1 MTNNTIVLHN
11 GARLS
16 DALQGIAGGTT
27 VVIAGEVI
35 AEKISVPAHA
45 GTLTFTSV
53 HDGKDYRK
61 SGARIIFEGSHTLTM
76 GGETVFEDI
85 TLEIKTSGV
94 IAANFH
100 PFTLGKGVTVECDM
114 SVEQNGLYIVG
125 GENNAQ
131 GNERD
136 VYPANTKLTVMSGTV
151 SRLVGFSRG
160 CVGRVHTGHADITV
174 GGDALVRYAV
184 AGAMGDGALA
194 GSASLTLCD
203 NAVIEALHMG
213 GAKNENTLS
222 GDMDVHVL
230 GGDIFRFD
238 TVGLFAV
245 KGKKRLVYDPRRAFD
260 GLLFLAKLV
269 RFDNIQSVCDVEG
282 HRFGSAYSSP
292 FDESMKIH
300 TCTVC
305 SHTEPIDEGGE
316 MEYKNTVFAADGGFG
331 DGSSPSCP
339 VGSYDL
345 AMKAICNGGGCIVA
359 VGKLTVKANLKDS
372 FDKKTDSY
380 REPLHKSQIT
390 VTSCFDGV
398 DYRQRGAALVFSQSI
413 DYRMSGPL
421 ALKDLTIEVTDK
433 VTHNNI
439 VARYNPLHIEEGVS
453 TPKKDG
459 YKLDVIGGYLGF
471 CHTDTDLC
479 EIEDEYLEIVCA
491 SRPLSDGFDNTP
503 LEKIKINPKLSLRPR
518 AADAFN
524 RMFVDMKAQGL
535 KLPFVSDAMRPYYR
549 QYSLYTGYIGRLRRT
564 FGYDFY
570 RAQKVVSRSCA
581 LPCTSEHHWGV
592 AVDMYDAD
600 LTQFKKKHHY
610 YDITR
615 EWAWVHEHG
624 ANYGIVLRYPADKV
638 DMTGFIYE
646 PWHFRYVGEDVARI
660 LHARG
665 ITLEEYVAALTGC
678 FDKDSDVKVK
688 SGSYNSITAFSR
700 DTGYIQL
707 TGKHF
712 ISIGDRVEIADP
724 SDEVSEC

>member
-1 MTNNTIVLHN
+1 MNNTVILNN
-11 GARLS
+11 GASLR
-16 DALQGIAGGTT
+16 DALEHITGDTTVIIAGAIKAEALT
-27 VVIAGEVI
+27 VASH
-35 AEKISVPAHA
+35 K

-53 HDGKDYRK
+53 YGSADYRK
-61 SGARIIFEGSHTLTM
+61 SGAKIIFEGSVTMTM
-76 GGETVFEDI
+76 GGESIFENI
-85 TLEIKTSGV
+85 TLDIKTSAV

-100 PFTLGKGVTVECDM
+100 PLTLGEGVRIIGDM

-131 GNERD
+131 SAEQEYSGD
-136 VYPANTKLTVMSGTV
+136 TKLAVYSGTV

-184 AGAMGDGALA
+184 AGAMGDGATA
-194 GSASLTLCD
+194 GSASLQLYD
-203 NAVIEALHMG
+203 QAVIEAVHMG

-222 GDMDVHVL
+222 GDMEVHIH
-230 GGDIFRFD
+230 GGDIYRFD

-245 KGKKRLVYDPRRAFD
+245 GGKKRLTYDPRTAFE
-260 GLLFLAKLV
+260 GLLFLAELV
-269 RFDNIQSVCDVEG
+269 RFDSIQSTCDIEG
-282 HRFGSAYSSP
+282 HSFGEPYQSP

-305 SHTEPIDEGGE
+305 SHTEPTNAGNTAKYEH
-316 MEYKNTVFAADGGFG
+316 TVFAADGGFG

-345 AMKAICNGGGCIVA
+345 AMKAVCNGGGCIVA

-398 DYRQRGAALVFSQSI
+398 DYRRRGAALVFSQSI

-421 ALKDLTIEVTDK
+421 TLKNLTIEVTDK

-491 SRPLSDGFDNTP
+491 SRPLSDGFENTP

-524 RMFVDMKAQGL
+524 RMFDDMKAQGL

-549 QYSLYTGYIGRLRRT
+549 QYALYTGYLCRLRRT

-581 LPCTSEHHWGV
+581 LPCTSEHHYGV

-600 LTQFKKKHHY
+600 LTQFSKKHHY
-610 YDITR
+610 YDITP
-615 EWAWVHEHG
+615 EWAWVQEHG
-624 ANYGIVLRYPADKV
+624 AEYGIVLRYPADKV

-646 PWHFRYVGEDVARI
+646 PWHFRYVGADVARV
-660 LHARG
+660 LRARG

-678 FDKDSDVKVK
+678 FDKSSDVKVE

-724 SDEVSEC
+724 SYEVSEC